1 MFHRKSFVFWPN
13 HQTPAY
19 EELLAHRLGTREHL
33 PATLPTS
40 VLRPRSWSD
49 MASYDVAS
57 TICATLRIG
66 TTQTDKGDC
75 PTTPVKMNS
84 IRISKQ

>member
-1 MFHRKSFVFWPN
+1 
-13 HQTPAY
+13 
-19 EELLAHRLGTREHL
+19 
-33 PATLPTS
+33 
-40 VLRPRSWSD
+40 